1 MGNNVRKDVLFMD
14 FDGVICDSF
23 QECLESAYEV
33 YFNLNAGSRR
43 SKIDEDVVRKG
54 AEIRPF
60 VLSGEEF
67 YYIPYAIE
75 NGYQISN
82 QFEFDALKKS
92 MKSDH
97 DRISKEFYRIRDY
110 KKLNETS
117 AWLSANKLYQGMKYH
132 LPALIEHWDF
142 YIVTT
147 KDESSVVRIL
157 TYNDIRLCQSRI
169 KGKRVGKSKNTIINE
184 ILKVSGKDKGYFIDD
199 SIQNLGSIR
208 NDNVECFL
216 AEWGYVDRSSISL
229 SGATH
234 FQILSLNQFFDR
246 FLQGVEA

>member
-1 MGNNVRKDVLFMD
+1 M
-14 FDGVICDSF
+14 
-23 QECLESAYEV
+23 
-33 YFNLNAGSRR
+33 
-43 SKIDEDVVRKG
+43 
-54 AEIRPF
+54 
-60 VLSGEEF
+60 
-67 YYIPYAIE
+67 
-75 NGYQISN
+75 
-82 QFEFDALKKS
+82 
-92 MKSDH
+92 
-97 DRISKEFYRIRDY
+97 
-110 KKLNETS
+110 
-117 AWLSANKLYQGMKYH
+117 
-132 LPALIEHWDF
+132 
-142 YIVTT
+142 
-147 KDESSVVRIL
+147 